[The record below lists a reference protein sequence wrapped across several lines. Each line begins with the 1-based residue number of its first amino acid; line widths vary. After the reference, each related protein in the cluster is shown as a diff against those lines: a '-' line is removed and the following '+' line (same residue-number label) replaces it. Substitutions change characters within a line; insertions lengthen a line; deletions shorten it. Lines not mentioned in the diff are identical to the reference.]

1 MSKGDS
7 ITSAAYNNLQ
17 ATTSL
22 VLGANPTGYG
32 QFLNSAPA
40 QPNTVVSSTQWNSVR
55 TDMIR
60 AYIHQTNNTP
70 AVEDVLAI
78 VNVNPPY
85 LQTIGSST
93 VISDAILTQ
102 YTNFSNFINTNKNQ
116 HNAAQL
122 TPNVAITSTQRTANW
137 GGATDVIS
145 HTVTLTFNGYTQNGG
160 AFTVT
165 PADHA
170 TYFFNT
176 GGYIQIS
183 GTFVPTIDPPA
194 AGTKNAMWK
203 DLLNQF
209 QQIYFGANNTQSLGG
224 GNTNTATSTE
234 GGTGPTADSTL
245 PGTATTTGFFQLV
258 TGSTNYTQIFR
269 TTGPT
274 TPNNKYVENDYII
287 KVRRPTASTLEFV
300 ITFRDDDAGDQT
312 GIGSAVDEEVTG
324 TLTSLVRC
332 TRPSGTGGNVDVPAP
347 TGVATAL

>member
-32 QFLNSAPA
+32 QFS
-40 QPNTVVSSTQWNSVR
+40 NTVVSSTQWNSVR

-102 YTNFSNFINTNKNQ
+102 YTNFSNFI
-116 HNAAQL
+116 
-122 TPNVAITSTQRTANW
+122 
-137 GGATDVIS
+137 
-145 HTVTLTFNGYTQNGG
+145 
-160 AFTVT
+160 
-165 PADHA
+165 
-170 TYFFNT
+170 
-176 GGYIQIS
+176 
-183 GTFVPTIDPPA
+183 
-194 AGTKNAMWK
+194 
-203 DLLNQF
+203 
-209 QQIYFGANNTQSLGG
+209 
-224 GNTNTATSTE
+224 NTNTATSTE